1 MTGLNTLPG
10 EVGTHPLV
18 EFTGDRQEVSDIFEV
33 FIVVP
38 EVRNFFFVGFL
49 HCKIGEK
56 ETFKKSKMDFIELC
70 TNTRFGV

>member
-1 MTGLNTLPG
+1 MTGLNSLPG

-38 EVRNFFFVGFL
+38 EVRNFFFVVFCTAKL
-49 HCKIGEK
+49 ER
-56 ETFKKSKMDFIELC
+56 KKQLRKVRWIL
-70 TNTRFGV
+70 